1 MARPTEPD
9 IEFDP
14 RHRIVGAIILV
25 TLAVI
30 VLPLILDERP
40 AAFRAAATD
49 AVAATEAEPAKAAK
63 IVVKKLG
70 DDKPVSAT
78 TKSEPIPVPVS
89 AKAETKPQAQETR
102 VVIKKLNTDKVTAP
116 AATASKPEAK
126 VVAKAE
132 TATPTPAKSTS
143 PAITAP
149 HWAVQVGTFSNQG
162 NVRRLSKQLKE
173 HGYSLMLKDVN
184 LKQGSAVRVRVG
196 PYTTKASA
204 DRAQDKIRQ
213 QIGVKGVVVAGP

>member
-1 MARPTEPD
+1 MARTTEPD

-25 TLAVI
+25 TLAVV

-40 AAFRAAATD
+40 AAFRAEPTD
-49 AVAATEAEPAKAAK
+49 AVAATDAEPAKAAK
-63 IVVKKLG
+63 IIVKKLG
-70 DDKPVSAT
+70 DDKPASTT
-78 TKSEPIPVPVS
+78 TKSEAAPVPV
-89 AKAETKPQAQETR
+89 KAESKPQAQETR
-102 VVIKKLNTDKVTAP
+102 VVVKKLNTDKPATSTVATSKADTKIVAKTETKAP
-116 AATASKPEAK
+116 APVNANN
-126 VVAKAE
+126 
-132 TATPTPAKSTS
+132 
-143 PAITAP
+143 PAITKP

-196 PYTTKASA
+196 PYSTKASA

>member
-1 MARPTEPD
+1 MARTAEPD

-25 TLAVI
+25 TLAVV

-40 AAFRAAATD
+40 AAFH
-49 AVAATEAEPAKAAK
+49 AEPSAAVTAADAEPVKAAK
-63 IVVKKLG
+63 IIVKKLG
-70 DDKPVSAT
+70 EDKPASAT
-78 TKSEPIPVPVS
+78 ARSEAAPAP
-89 AKAETKPQAQETR
+89 AKAETTPQAKETR
-102 VVIKKLNTDKVTAP
+102 VVVKKLNTDKATTPTV
-116 AATASKPEAK
+116 TASKPDSK
-126 VVAKAE
+126 PVAKAE
-132 TATPTPAKSTS
+132 TTTSTPVKTTS
-143 PAITAP
+143 PAITMP
-149 HWAVQVGTFSNQG
+149 HWAVQVGTFSNPG

-196 PYTTKASA
+196 PYTSRASA

-213 QIGVKGVVVAGP
+213 QLGVKGVVVAGP